1 MTKTKIGKLFL
12 NLLDKHFPPHNKL
25 HKLSNQ
31 TNVKISYSCM
41 PNMNSYTYMDNHKVL
56 NDQTNETGIN
66 NCNCRN
72 KDNCPLPNSCQ
83 TKCVIYQANTNCDI
97 TGYKQKCYFDSCET
111 TFKIVSGIIKSRSTT
126 LNIKIIQNYQNN
138 FGKSKSAMEHQKLHG
153 KLSEYV
159 PLTTQTVSAAF
170 YV

>member
-1 MTKTKIGKLFL
+1 
-12 NLLDKHFPPHNKL
+12 
-25 HKLSNQ
+25 
-31 TNVKISYSCM
+31 
-41 PNMNSYTYMDNHKVL
+41 MNSYTYMHNHKVL
-56 NDQTNETGIN
+56 NDKPNEMGVN

-83 TKCVIYQANTNCDI
+83 TKCIIYQANINCESLDTNKNA
-97 TGYKQKCYFDSCET
+97 TLAHVKQHL
-111 TFKIVSGIIKSRSTT
+111 KIVSGIIKSRSTT
-126 LNIKIIQNYQNN
+126 LNIKMIRNYQKN